1 MFSEALERALG
12 VALAA
17 HEGQFR
23 KGGDTPYVVHPIHV
37 AVLLARFGAEDEVI
51 QAGVLHDVVEDCEGW
66 TIERLRAEFGV
77 RVASI
82 VEELTEDKACAW
94 EDRKQSAIDHAPSM
108 SREAASVK
116 ACDKLHNL
124 ESLLIQLEQARDPQQ
139 VWRRF
144 RGGRDR
150 TLVMDRALVDALGPR
165 VDPELAGALA
175 RVQGAVEALARE

>member
-1 MFSEALERALG
+1 MFSAALERALG

-23 KGGDTPYVVHPIHV
+23 KGSDTPYVVHPIHV
-37 AVLLARFGAEDEVI
+37 ALLLARFGAEDEVL

-66 TIERLRAEFGV
+66 TIERMREEFGA

-82 VEELTEDKACAW
+82 VDELTEDKSRTW
-94 EDRKQSAIDHAPSM
+94 EERKQAAIDHAPSM
-108 SREAASVK
+108 SREAAAVK

-124 ESLLIQLEQARDPQQ
+124 ESLLAQLEQARDPEQ

-144 RGGRDR
+144 RGGRDK
-150 TLVMDRALVDALGPR
+150 TLVKDKELVAALRPR
-165 VDPELAGALA
+165 VEPELAEALS
-175 RVQGAVEALARE
+175 RVQRAIEALAQE